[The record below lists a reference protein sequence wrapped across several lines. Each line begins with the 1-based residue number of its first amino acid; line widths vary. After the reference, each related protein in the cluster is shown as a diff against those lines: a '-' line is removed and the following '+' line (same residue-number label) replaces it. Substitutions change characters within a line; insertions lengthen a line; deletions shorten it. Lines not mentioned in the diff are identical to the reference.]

1 MAIPFKALRD
11 PRLGLD
17 SVLDFGRHSG
27 YTVSEVLKD
36 RPEYIQWLIVQGK
49 KFYPSVHNEIYK
61 IVADSEL
68 FKRRISKEVYYAH
81 ADQDDWF
88 DDVPF

>member
-1 MAIPFKALRD
+1 MSLKFTQLKPTT
-11 PRLGLD
+11 LGLD
-17 SVLDFGRHSG
+17 SVLDFGRHFG

-36 RPEYIQWLIVQGK
+36 RPEYIQWLVTEGK

-61 IVADSEL
+61 IVAASEL